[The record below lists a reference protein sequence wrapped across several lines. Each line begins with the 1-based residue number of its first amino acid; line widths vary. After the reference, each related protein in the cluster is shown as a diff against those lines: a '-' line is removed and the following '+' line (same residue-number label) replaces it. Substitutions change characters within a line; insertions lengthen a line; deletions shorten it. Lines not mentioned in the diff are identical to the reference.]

1 MRWLPIF
8 PNEESEQPVMER
20 LCLLETRLAGVY
32 LHRFPASK
40 YRPIVGAHDHPW
52 SFVTVVLR
60 GGYDEIRCVGVGE
73 PKRRWSVSFRG
84 HRTVHKIRVFPEGAL
99 TLCIRGPK
107 RQDWSWR
114 RLP

>member
-8 PNEESEQPVMER
+8 PNEESKRPVMER
-20 LCLLETRLAGVY
+20 LYLLETRLVGLY
-32 LHRFPASK
+32 LHRFPASRH
-40 YRPIVGAHDHPW
+40 RPIIGAHDHPW

-60 GGYDEIRCVGVGE
+60 GGYDEIRCVGAGK
-73 PKRRWSVSFRG
+73 PRRRWSVSFRG
-84 HRTVHKIRVFPEGAL
+84 HKTVHKIRVFPEGAL